1 MAGEQHRPGLSNV
14 ILFARLGCHM
24 IARLEQWNLDASP
37 CFVPEREG
45 FVILSEMRTVATR
58 AFGSR

>member
-24 IARLEQWNLDASP
+24 IARLEQWNSDVSP
-37 CFVPEREG
+37 CFVSERQARIVNS
-45 FVILSEMRTVATR
+45 F
-58 AFGSR
+58 